1 MAEAKE
7 KLFFI
12 ATHGEEEPERACF
25 PFMLATAAQA
35 MDLEAVV
42 ALQSNGVFL
51 AQRGYAEKIAV
62 PGFTPLKEL
71 IDGYVAKGG
80 KILV

>member
-1 MAEAKE
+1 MAEKE
-7 KLFFI
+7 KIFFI
-12 ATHGEEEPERACF
+12 ATHGEEDPELATF
-25 PFMLATAAQA
+25 PFMLANAAQA
-35 MDLEAVV
+35 MDLLAVV
-42 ALQSNGVFL
+42 ALQSTGVFL
-51 AQRGYAEKIAV
+51 AQRGYTKKIAV

>member
-1 MAEAKE
+1 MAEKE

-25 PFMLATAAQA
+25 PFMLANCG
-35 MDLEAVV
+35 
-42 ALQSNGVFL
+42 SGHGRGSGGGL
-51 AQRGYAEKIAV
+51 AEQRGFSGPRGYAEKIAV

>member
-1 MAEAKE
+1 MAEKE

-12 ATHGEEEPERACF
+12 ATHGEEEPERASF
-25 PFMLATAAQA
+25 LFMLANAAQA
-35 MDLEAVV
+35 MDVEAVV

-51 AQRGYAEKIAV
+51 AQRGYSKKITV